1 MDMAQKHEL
10 DGKLVVLIG
19 GSGFFGS
26 RVAQQVLAC
35 GARLRIASR
44 HPEAAFNL
52 KPLANLGQIQ
62 LARCDVTRPESI
74 RAAMQGADAAVYLVG
89 AFSGDLEAVHVTGAA
104 QAATAAR
111 DAGAKSFVHIS
122 AIGADAASD
131 VYYAQTKAEG
141 EEAVRAAFPASTV
154 LRPSVLFGEDD
165 DFINMFA
172 RLIAALPVM
181 PVFGPDARLQPLWVD
196 DAARAVICALADSGR
211 HGGKLYEIAGPE
223 VLTMARI
230 NRQIAAA
237 QGRDRHFID
246 LPDAVSSAFATLTGW
261 LPGAPLSQDQW
272 SLLKAG
278 NVPSGDR
285 PGMKALGISPSP
297 LGLFLDRWMVRYRK
311 HGRFGTGTSTAGR

>member
-1 MDMAQKHEL
+1 MAQKHEL

-19 GSGFFGS
+19 GGGFFGS
-26 RVAQQVLAC
+26 HVAQQLLAC
-35 GARLRIASR
+35 GARLRIANR
-44 HPEAAFNL
+44 HPEAAFKL

-62 LARCDVTRPESI
+62 FARCDVTRPESI
-74 RAAMQGADAAVYLVG
+74 RTAMHGADAAVYLVG
-89 AFSGDLEAVHVTGAA
+89 ALSGNLEALHVTGPAIAA
-104 QAATAAR
+104 AAAR
-111 DAGAKSFVHIS
+111 DGGAQAFAHVS

-141 EEAVRAAFPASTV
+141 EEAVRAAFPAATV

-165 DFINMFA
+165 EFINVFA
-172 RLIAALPVM
+172 RHIAALPVM

-196 DAARAVICALADSGR
+196 DAARAVVTALADPGR
-211 HGGKLYEIAGPE
+211 HGGKIYEIAGPE

-230 NRQIAAA
+230 NRQIAEA
-237 QGRDRHFID
+237 QGRHRHFIE

-261 LPGAPLSQDQW
+261 LPGAPLSRDKW
-272 SLLKAG
+272 RLLNAG
-278 NVPSGDR
+278 NVLSGDR

-311 HGRFGTGTSTAGR
+311 HGRFGPGISATGN